1 MLRLARA
8 ALFAVI
14 PAELVLAV
22 LLLSGVALPV
32 PLIVTAEAAVLAVL
46 TLETATLLRLFRA
59 ARRDG
64 ADRRAA
70 LREAVRWLVPEKVR
84 RLTGFEARGMASL
97 YLWAARRRHGV
108 PPGATAVGYSREERS
123 TALLWL
129 FAMAVETAGVDIL
142 LRGIGA
148 PAELRYAVLVIDLYG
163 LLIGLAVHAA
173 AVTRPH
179 VVSAGELRVRY
190 AGFFDA
196 RIPRDRIAAVRAAR
210 NYNEQGVITV
220 EDGRLAVAV
229 ASQTNIV
236 VELTEPVAIVRPLGR
251 RAEVT
256 AIRFFADE
264 PEAALQALRTVGATE
279 PVALES

>member
-1 MLRLARA
+1 MLRVARA

-14 PAELVLAV
+14 PVELVLAV
-22 LLLSGVALPV
+22 LLLSGVALPL

-46 TLETATLLRLFRA
+46 LLEAATVLRLFRA

-64 ADRRAA
+64 AGRRAA
-70 LREAVRWLVPEKVR
+70 LRAAFHRLVPEKVR
-84 RLTGFEARGMASL
+84 RLAGFEARGMASL
-97 YLWAARRRHGV
+97 YLWAARREHGV
-108 PPGATAVGYSREERS
+108 PAGATAIGYSREERAM
-123 TALLWL
+123 ALLWL

-148 PAELRYAVLVIDLYG
+148 PAGLRHAILAIDLYG
-163 LLIGLAVHAA
+163 LLIGLAVQAA
-173 AVTRPH
+173 GITRPH
-179 VVSAGELRVRY
+179 VVSAAELRVRY

-196 RIPRDRIAAVRAAR
+196 RIPMDRIAAVRAAR
-210 NYNEQGVITV
+210 NYNEQGLINVD
-220 EDGRLAVAV
+220 EGRLAVAV

-236 VELTEPVAIVRPLGR
+236 VELTEPVTIVRPLGR

-264 PEAALQALRTVGATE
+264 PEAALQALRTARDPE
-279 PVALES
+279 PALGS